1 MDIFGSKATTIPRI
15 QGDKGVR
22 LTCQD
27 PQGQP
32 LTAQE
37 VYAKVNPSV
46 VTVVSEQADG
56 ASIGTGVIM
65 TSDGYIITNAHVISG
80 GKSCW
85 VALDTGV
92 TYDVKLVGYDE
103 ENYWFNDPWHDHGV
117 CPQPKQLVEDCHAA
131 QGLFAVTLRPKGE
144 A

>member
-1 MDIFGSKATTIPRI
+1 MTKGTGFPRKAVLFMISAAAMPMRMPSTYRPIITLSLIHISRI

-56 ASIGTGVIM
+56 A
-65 TSDGYIITNAHVISG
+65 
-80 GKSCW
+80 
-85 VALDTGV
+85 
-92 TYDVKLVGYDE
+92 
-103 ENYWFNDPWHDHGV
+103 
-117 CPQPKQLVEDCHAA
+117 
-131 QGLFAVTLRPKGE
+131 
-144 A
+144 